1 MLSAAPPYHLKV
13 LDHFKQQ
20 RSTWDFFAAA
30 GTREE
35 QLVSFKTD
43 LLKNTY
49 KFQPGT
55 DPQIYEKITLV
66 KERLG
71 LGELPVTA
79 YQAQYTD
86 EGNASILYFHGEA
99 HLVFSGDLT
108 QRLNGEELLA
118 VIAHELTHIKLYTL
132 ADGELEVADRIITAI
147 ANNNNSSAP
156 YYETARLFRLYTE
169 IYCDR
174 GALAVLG
181 DTTPVINMLLKIA
194 TGLPV
199 VHAESYRQ
207 QAEEIFSASPATRS
221 VTGTHPENFIRTHAL
236 RLWFEKKEAA
246 EPEITRMIEGLPEL
260 DRLDIFSQKELAGLT
275 RDFLLYYL
283 RPKWFQSTLVTS
295 LARQYFQDLYEERPA
310 ALVSGQSQIIFPQG
324 AGTGNVGDDE
334 NAEHAGSVGSIRSAG
349 KVGKVES
356 AGNAGD
362 SSALNPEQMAVK
374 LAGAHS
380 SVREYFAYLLLDFVL
395 VDPSLEEIPSGRAFQ
410 LAEEMQLSSVYDPI
424 AKKELQFSDKKWDGY
439 KQQTRA
445 AYAAIKE
452 D

>member
-55 DPQIYEKITLV
+55 DPQIYEKIALA
-66 KERLG
+66 KDKLG
-71 LGELPVTA
+71 LDELPVTA

-108 QRLNGEELLA
+108 QRLSGEELLA
-118 VIAHELTHIKLYTL
+118 VIAHELAHIKLYTL

-147 ANNNNSSAP
+147 DNNNNSSAP

-295 LARQYFQDLYEERPA
+295 LARQYFQDLYEGRPA
-310 ALVSGQSQIIFPQG
+310 APVSGQGQMVFPE
-324 AGTGNVGDDE
+324 GD
-334 NAEHAGSVGSIRSAG
+334 
-349 KVGKVES
+349 S
-356 AGNAGD
+356 AGN
-362 SSALNPEQMAVK
+362 SSVLGPEQIAVK
-374 LAGAHS
+374 LAGVHS

-410 LAEEMQLSSVYDPI
+410 LAEEMQLSAVYDPI
-424 AKKELQFSDKKWDGY
+424 AKKELQLSDKKWDGY